1 MFFFKERFQKKKK
14 EASFKKYMVSNRG
27 FQNFYHVK
35 KKKKFQNLTKK
46 YFLRKECFSKILM
59 LIL

>member
-14 EASFKKYMVSNRG
+14 SFLQKIHG
-27 FQNFYHVK
+27 FKQRFSKLLPRK
-35 KKKKFQNLTKK
+35 KKKKIQNLTKK